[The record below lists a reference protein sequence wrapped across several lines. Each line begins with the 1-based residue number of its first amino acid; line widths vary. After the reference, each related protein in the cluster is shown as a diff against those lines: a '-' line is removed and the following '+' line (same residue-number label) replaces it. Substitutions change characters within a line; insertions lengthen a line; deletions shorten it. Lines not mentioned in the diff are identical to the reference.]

1 MGADTL
7 QEGGSTEADEA
18 KIPPGA
24 TAAYLAEADMFD
36 GARAAFEYNPS
47 EPWTVARCMTVRGCQ
62 VKPRLEYTYD
72 TGCFDTTILA
82 IFRPFSAVFG
92 PFSPS

>member
-1 MGADTL
+1 MA
-7 QEGGSTEADEA
+7 A
-18 KIPPGA
+18 KIA
-24 TAAYLAEADMFD
+24 RDADV
-36 GARAAFEYNPS
+36 GEQNQVRAAL
-47 EPWTVARCMTVRGCQ
+47 THVRA
-62 VKPRLEYTYD
+62 RLEYTYD